1 MAMASE
7 RVYVGGSDARG
18 GGGEPVDGANFVFV
32 CVVVGQGRARE
43 REGPA
48 GSRSSSGGGGGGEA
62 ARGMS
67 PGSARA
73 RAARTAQNTAWRAI
87 LLHGGKAPRLG
98 PAATRCERR
107 RRRQS
112 SHGSLAV
119 LCHGC
124 GAAVFVGDSAWLPR
138 RASASARGDGGEPGG
153 TARGSGMAWRWRCG
167 NRRRWPELGK
177 REVVA

>member
-48 GSRSSSGGGGGGEA
+48 GSRSSGGGGGGEA

-87 LLHGGKAPRLG
+87 LLHGGKAP
-98 PAATRCERR
+98 CERR

-124 GAAVFVGDSAWLPR
+124 ARRCSSVTAHGCRDERRRRQEEMEANPVARHGALGWRGGGAAATDGVGRNW
-138 RASASARGDGGEPGG
+138 G
-153 TARGSGMAWRWRCG
+153 
-167 NRRRWPELGK
+167 
-177 REVVA
+177 RER

>member
-87 LLHGGKAPRLG
+87 LLHGGKAPYQLMG
-98 PAATRCERR
+98 
-107 RRRQS
+107 
-112 SHGSLAV
+112 
-119 LCHGC
+119 
-124 GAAVFVGDSAWLPR
+124 
-138 RASASARGDGGEPGG
+138 
-153 TARGSGMAWRWRCG
+153 
-167 NRRRWPELGK
+167 
-177 REVVA
+177 